1 MKAGPL
7 DRQITILR
15 RGAATDDGYTTKP
28 GALGIFCERKAKW
41 KAANGR
47 TVFESQGREA
57 LAGGTFHVRY
67 DNTTRNISETDF
79 VVYDSRLWTILG
91 ISEMDGRRE
100 GLELLVVAT
109 DRGTILDVTG
119 LGSIED
125 TDNSD
130 GIAIV
135 GTSIRLDVS
144 SLTLAP

>member
-1 MKAGPL
+1 VKAGTL
-7 DRQITILR
+7 DRPITILR
-15 RGAATDDGYTTKP
+15 YGPATDDGYTIKP
-28 GALGIFCERKAKW
+28 GALGIFCERKAAW
-41 KAANGR
+41 KSANGR

-57 LAGGTFHVRY
+57 LAGGTFHIRY
-67 DNTTRNISETDF
+67 DNTTRNISEADF
-79 VVYDSRLWTILG
+79 VVHNSRLWTILG
-91 ISEMDGRRE
+91 INELDGRRE

-119 LGSIED
+119 LTSIED
-125 TDNSD
+125 VDNND